1 MTQENK
7 NRLLRLLQK
16 HKELGISEQIDF
28 DKFYLY
34 SIITH
39 STAIEGST
47 VTEVEAQLL
56 FDEGIT
62 SSKRTMLEQQMNLD
76 LKVAYDYG
84 REWIRQH
91 EPITV
96 DWLVLLVS
104 KVMAR
109 TGSEYHSIGGDFSA
123 AKGELRKLNVTAGMG
138 GKSYMAYQKVPAR
151 LASFCEELNQRRK
164 AIDPADTAAVYDL
177 SFWAHFELVT
187 IHPWADGNGRTCR
200 LLMNLLQWEFD
211 VLPTKVLKE
220 DKAEYI
226 QALIDTRER
235 EDISVFVECMAKLH
249 CQHLQSDI
257 DQFMKSTTEKV
268 VDKQELKQEMVDKWS
283 IKPSL
288 AEKMVDIL
296 GFVAD
301 KDRITT
307 EAIVSH
313 FGFNPT
319 TAKRYLR
326 QLTEFGYLES
336 HGGNKNRT
344 YRKKSDV

>member
-1 MTQENK
+1 MTKENK
-7 NRLLRLLQK
+7 DLLMKLLQQ
-16 HKELGISEQIDF
+16 HKALGISDQIDF
-28 DKFYLY
+28 EKFYLY

-84 REWIRQH
+84 REWIRRH

-96 DWLVLLVS
+96 DWLVLLAS

-123 AKGELRKLNVTAGMG
+123 ARGELRKLNVTAGID

-151 LASFCEELNQRRK
+151 LAAFCEELNKRRK
-164 AIDPADTAAVYDL
+164 DIDPADVAAVYDL

-226 QALIDTRER
+226 QALIDTRESK
-235 EDISVFVECMAKLH
+235 DLNVFLDCMAHHH

-257 DQFMKSTTEKV
+257 DQFMKSV
-268 VDKQELKQEMVDKWS
+268 ASDMVDKEDLKQKMVDKWS

-296 GFVAD
+296 EYVTD
-301 KDRITT
+301 KDQITT

-344 YRKKSDV
+344 YSKKS

>member
-1 MTQENK
+1 
-7 NRLLRLLQK
+7 
-16 HKELGISEQIDF
+16 
-28 DKFYLY
+28 
-34 SIITH
+34 
-39 STAIEGST
+39 
-47 VTEVEAQLL
+47 
-56 FDEGIT
+56 
-62 SSKRTMLEQQMNLD
+62 
-76 LKVAYDYG
+76 
-84 REWIRQH
+84 
-91 EPITV
+91 
-96 DWLVLLVS
+96 
-104 KVMAR
+104 MAR

-123 AKGELRKLNVTAGMG
+123 AKGELRKLNVTAGTG

-151 LASFCEELNQRRK
+151 LAAFCEELNQRRK
-164 AIDPADTAAVYDL
+164 AIDPTDVAAVYDL

-226 QALIDTRER
+226 QALIDTRES
-235 EDISVFVECMAKLH
+235 EYLNVFLDCMARHH
-249 CQHLQSDI
+249 CQHLQADI
-257 DQFMKSTTEKV
+257 DQFIKSTSEKI
-268 VDKQELKQEMVDKWS
+268 VDKQDLKHKMVDKWS

-296 GFVAD
+296 DFVAD
-301 KDRITT
+301 KDQITT

-313 FGFNPT
+313 FGFTPT

-326 QLTEFGYLES
+326 QLTEFGYLEP

-344 YRKKSDV
+344 YTKK